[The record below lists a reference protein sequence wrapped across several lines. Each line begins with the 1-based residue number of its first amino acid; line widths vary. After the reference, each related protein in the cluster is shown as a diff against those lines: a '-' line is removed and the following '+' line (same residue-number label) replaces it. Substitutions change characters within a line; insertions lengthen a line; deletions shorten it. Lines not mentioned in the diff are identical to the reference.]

1 MPRNDAHELRQA
13 YDHDGYVIAREVI
26 DRDLAQEACDH
37 VNWLLAKNPELR
49 PEDLHHNLMI
59 GDPFWHR
66 LISDPRLLDLAE
78 VFIGSNLALFATH
91 YIAKA
96 PKTGR
101 PVLWHQDGSYW
112 PLEPMEVVTLWL
124 AFDDSTRENGCL
136 RVLPGT
142 QNVALQEMHRRTDVT
157 NVLSSAIDDNFVDES
172 AAVDVI
178 LAAGDVSIHHPN
190 IIHGS
195 DANTSPLWRRG
206 LTIRYIPTST
216 EILHPGPDLWPSC
229 FHLRGNAVPG
239 INVYRPFPKY
249 SPETS
254 IPFRGCQ
261 EWATKQ

>member
-49 PEDLHHNLMI
+49 PEDLNHNLMI

-112 PLEPMEVVTLWL
+112 PLEPMEVTTLWL
-124 AFDDSTRENGCL
+124 ACSDSTPENGCM
-136 RVLPGT
+136 RVIPGT
-142 QNVALQEMHRRTDVT
+142 QNLDLQEMKPNTEIDS
-157 NVLSSAIDDNFVDES
+157 VLQSEIDASFVDDS
-172 AAVDVI
+172 GAVDFI
-178 LAAGDVSIHHPN
+178 LGPGDVSIHNPK
-190 IIHGS
+190 IVHGS
-195 DANTSPLWRRG
+195 NANTSDRWRVG
-206 LTIRYIPTST
+206 LTIRYIPTT
-216 EILHPGPDLWPSC
+216 TLIKVAGAGCPYL
-229 FHLRGNAVPG
+229 LRGEAVEG
-239 INVYRPFPKY
+239 INEYLPRPIFK
-249 SPETS
+249 PELH
-254 IPFRGCQ
+254 FAFQ
-261 EWATKQ
+261 DQAAYA